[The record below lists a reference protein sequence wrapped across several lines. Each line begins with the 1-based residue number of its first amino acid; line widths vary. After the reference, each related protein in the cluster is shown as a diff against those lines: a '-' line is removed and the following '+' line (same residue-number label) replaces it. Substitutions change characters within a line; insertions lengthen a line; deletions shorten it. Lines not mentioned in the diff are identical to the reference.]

1 VDYLPDSAT
10 SVFPGLNELI
20 SAPINDSNDPPPL
33 GFLPMVYNFER
44 IWGAAGQTMYNSG
57 GPDIEAGQG
66 NPNEAFNPED
76 NYPFLANVTNARK
89 CSQGI
94 VVFLTDSIQIIAG
107 GPATSSFY
115 TVEIS
120 DNIGLSSPNALD
132 QYGGEIYFLAAD
144 SEGKMISVNLQLSN
158 FGFPIGDK
166 LAAFNASVTYLTVQ
180 QAGVDNCA
188 FVTDG
193 STGWYRVNFYQVPGG
208 FAGPGPV
215 WSPFANITGGAQ
227 MVQSIEV
234 TPGIKK
240 VLVGPTPTTTTANGG
255 AQILERNL
263 TVYTD
268 NQIEYDSYFIM
279 GSLVLCN
286 PGQLCLLK
294 FLELDLSGINYQPQ
308 ISYLLNEISGT
319 FTEFTLAPQFDPP
332 SLYGSTITPKSYSPN
347 RYYFSGTGS
356 LARCRHMQILID
368 FGITPN
374 PDELFNMTIF
384 GRIFAE
390 T

>member
-10 SVFPGLNELI
+10 NVFPGLNELI
-20 SAPINDSNDPPPL
+20 SAPTNDQNDPPPA

-44 IWGAAGQTMYNSG
+44 IWGASGQAMYNSG

-94 VVFLTDSIQIIAG
+94 VVWLTDSIQIIAG

-120 DNIGLSSPNALD
+120 DNIGLSSPNCVD
-132 QYGGEIYFLAAD
+132 QYAGELYFLAAD
-144 SEGKMISVNLQLSN
+144 SEGKMLSVNLQLSN

-166 LAAFNASVTYLTVQ
+166 LAAFNASGSYLTVQ
-180 QAGVDNCA
+180 QAAVDNCLFIA
-188 FVTDG
+188 DG
-193 STGWYRVNFYQVPGG
+193 LTGAYRCNVFQVPGG

-215 WSPFANITGGAQ
+215 WSPFGAFSGGSCQ

-240 VLVGPTPTTTTANGG
+240 VLVGPTPVATVLNGVH
-255 AQILERNL
+255 R
-263 TVYTD
+263 
-268 NQIEYDSYFIM
+268 
-279 GSLVLCN
+279 
-286 PGQLCLLK
+286 
-294 FLELDLSGINYQPQ
+294 
-308 ISYLLNEISGT
+308 
-319 FTEFTLAPQFDPP
+319 
-332 SLYGSTITPKSYSPN
+332 
-347 RYYFSGTGS
+347 
-356 LARCRHMQILID
+356 
-368 FGITPN
+368 
-374 PDELFNMTIF
+374 
-384 GRIFAE
+384 
-390 T
+390 